1 VFTVIYLQLKLRDM
15 KIKKDIARIN
25 KRYVQ
30 AWKRLFRQGL
40 ISYEDYKSDIKQCK
54 WISKRNKKIYDND

>member
-1 VFTVIYLQLKLRDM
+1 M
-15 KIKKDIARIN
+15 KIQKEIARIN
-25 KRYVQ
+25 KRYAQ

-40 ISYEDYKSDIKQCK
+40 ISYEDYKNDIKQCK